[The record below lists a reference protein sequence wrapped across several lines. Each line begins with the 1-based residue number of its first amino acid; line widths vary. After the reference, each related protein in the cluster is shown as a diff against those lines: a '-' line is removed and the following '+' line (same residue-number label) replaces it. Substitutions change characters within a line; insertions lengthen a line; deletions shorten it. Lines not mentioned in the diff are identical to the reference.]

1 MTDRANKAVSAAV
14 VAGLQAA
21 AASPSIALEPHAV
34 SAARDAVLRELEPT
48 LQNITNA
55 EPLWRSRVIWGAL
68 LSAIGATSALI
79 GVPIAAELQSRILDV
94 IMLWVTLIGLVSGPA
109 LTLWGRLRARKP
121 IGSSS
126 ASAER
131 DGMAR

>member
-1 MTDRANKAVSAAV
+1 MTDRTNKAVSAAV

-21 AASPSIALEPHAV
+21 AASPSIALAPQAV
-34 SAARDAVLRELEPT
+34 SAARDAVLRELQPT
-48 LQNITNA
+48 LQNLTNA

-68 LSAIGATSALI
+68 LSAIGATAALI
-79 GVPIAAELQSRILDV
+79 GVPIAAEMQSRILDV

-121 IGSSS
+121 IGRSP

-131 DGMAR
+131 DGTAR